1 MNRQTIEFI
10 LKIKELVSYF
20 YALDTTIVNSFPY
33 QVVGSRKI
41 TSYSSAISSAF
52 IPRSLVGNSL
62 EAKSVASRA
71 NPISGEGERDEKE
84 EN

>member
-1 MNRQTIEFI
+1 VNRQTIEFI

-20 YALDTTIVNSFPY
+20 YALDTIINSFPY
-33 QVVGSRKI
+33 QVVGSWKI